1 MIFYINE
8 VHISESDWEHE
19 CIGLFDKENWAGEG
33 NFCGWYG
40 AEYYQDTTL
49 IAYGIQLG
57 HSSIYNPKRPFNGG
71 FKVVY
76 KHYDKIPIGSCYW
89 TKSFNAN
96 SVEEAIEIFRKQE
109 WEDDR

>member
-8 VHISESDWEHE
+8 VHLSESDWEHE

-40 AEYYQDTTL
+40 AEYYKDTTL

-71 FKVVY
+71 LKLYINTTIKYLLVLVIGRKVLML
-76 KHYDKIPIGSCYW
+76 
-89 TKSFNAN
+89 A
-96 SVEEAIEIFRKQE
+96 Q
-109 WEDDR
+109 

>member
-1 MIFYINE
+1 MTFYINE
-8 VHISESDWEHE
+8 VHISESDWEHK
-19 CIGLFDKENWAGEG
+19 CIGLFDKENWVGEG

-40 AEYYQDTTL
+40 AEYYKDTTL

-57 HSSIYNPKRPFNGG
+57 HSSIYNPKRPFDGG
-71 FKVVY
+71 FKIV
-76 KHYDKIPIGSCYW
+76 KEHYDKIPIGSCYW
-89 TKSFNAN
+89 TRSFKAN